1 MLKKCIQI
9 KLIQCWNYFMFYAWI
24 HLRSWSIIHAITV
37 SLNHKGSA
45 SFTYTGYRYVKN
57 RCCILH
63 FLHPRTGYTYIRY
76 ICVPD
81 TGPINPHGF
90 LAPFCH
96 LIVYHTDT
104 IIWTWTW
111 TWGSWHLC
119 NAVMYQHPLLHVI
132 VTCSFACMVCL
143 IQVSCSHMLN
153 GEHSVVPKWQIK
165 TYWKK
170 VAAN

>member
-1 MLKKCIQI
+1 
-9 KLIQCWNYFMFYAWI
+9 MFYAWI
-24 HLRSWSIIHAITV
+24 HLRSWSIIYAITV

-57 RCCILH
+57 QCCTLH
-63 FLHPRTGYTYIRY
+63 FLYPRTGYTYIRY

-90 LAPFCH
+90 LAPFYH
-96 LIVYHTDT
+96 LIVYYTDT

-119 NAVMYQHPLLHVI
+119 IVFNTPISSLSRNDRIWKYIFMFHQNNSTPKGSIISHIRLYPNLSGFHVFI
-132 VTCSFACMVCL
+132 CWRLKKSFFC
-143 IQVSCSHMLN
+143 
-153 GEHSVVPKWQIK
+153 
-165 TYWKK
+165 
-170 VAAN
+170 

>member
-1 MLKKCIQI
+1 MSIN
-9 KLIQCWNYFMFYAWI
+9 WNGQGWDI
-24 HLRSWSIIHAITV
+24 
-37 SLNHKGSA
+37 LNYRFGLNSKFTSKIVWYNCTA

-57 RCCILH
+57 QCCTLH
-63 FLHPRTGYTYIRY
+63 FLHPCTGYTYIRY

-96 LIVYHTDT
+96 LIVYYTDT

-111 TWGSWHLC
+111 KWGSWHLC
-119 NAVMYQHPLLHVI
+119 IAVMYQHHLLHVI

-143 IQVSCSHMLN
+143 IQVSCNYMLN
-153 GEHSVVPKWQIK
+153 DEHSVVPNGK
-165 TYWKK
+165 
-170 VAAN
+170 